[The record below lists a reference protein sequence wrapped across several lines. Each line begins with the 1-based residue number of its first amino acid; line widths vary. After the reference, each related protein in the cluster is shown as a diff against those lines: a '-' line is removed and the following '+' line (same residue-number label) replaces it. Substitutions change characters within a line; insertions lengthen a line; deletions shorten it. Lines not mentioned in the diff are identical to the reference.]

1 MDQCSDQPTTRIS
14 APPAS
19 HFAVADTTT
28 ARRNSARLNAGR
40 NAYRIAI
47 VALIISVVAP
57 FGEDALLRTLNI
69 HTPMAYRVA
78 ETAQE
83 VNRLEQRS
91 ADLETQLAAAT
102 AQLATYRSRTDAAD
116 ARLERTLAST
126 RTLALVQLGAV
137 LRRPGPFDLELAV
150 VRSNAAAAPELIPLL
165 TKIAPYA
172 ATGVP
177 GNAQLQRD
185 FAVLR
190 ARVDSSEHGSMPM
203 AWMTRLIAWPRS
215 ALASRSVAPSP
226 SELTDKYVGEAAGEM
241 GRDNL
246 PGAVASVQQV
256 GGVARE
262 LLSNWMEDAE
272 ARVAIDELARQ
283 LNDLVVQQ
291 LGAAAGQLAD
301 RP

>member
-28 ARRNSARLNAGR
+28 ARRNSARMNAGR

-190 ARVDSSEHGSMPM
+190 ARVELER
-203 AWMTRLIAWPRS
+203 ARLHADGLDDPADR
-215 ALASRSVAPSP
+215 LAA
-226 SELTDKYVGEAAGEM
+226 
-241 GRDNL
+241 
-246 PGAVASVQQV
+246 QCI
-256 GGVARE
+256 GVAVGRPFP
-262 LLSNWMEDAE
+262 LGTD
-272 ARVAIDELARQ
+272 RQ
-283 LNDLVVQQ
+283 VCRRSRWRD
-291 LGAAAGQLAD
+291 GQG
-301 RP
+301 